1 MESRKTM
8 DYKIKD
14 ILLNNAN
21 IVPNYKWEIIENDN
35 NIVFPEDYKWFLENY
50 GVGSINDFLWVFSPI
65 CDNLNLNSFEQYKIM
80 KKSYELMINSKLIEY
95 DYSFYDNGIGLFP
108 WGITDNGDEL
118 YWNYLNGGTEIVIFA
133 SRYADI
139 LSCKLNMTDF
149 LSGVLTKKI
158 EFDLFPNDFVLDN
171 NYYDT
176 IE

>member
-1 MESRKTM
+1 M
-8 DYKIKD
+8 DYKIRD

-21 IVPNYKWEIIENDN
+21 IAPNYKWEVIENEN

-50 GVGSINDFLWVFSPI
+50 GAGSINNFLWIFSPI

-80 KKSYELMINSKLIEY
+80 KNSYEFMINCELIEHE
-95 DYSFYDNGIGLFP
+95 YSFYNNGIGLFP

-118 YWNYLNGGTEIVIFA
+118 YWNYLDGRTEIIIFA

-139 LSCKLNMTDF
+139 LSCKLNMIDF
-149 LSGVLTKKI
+149 LSGILTKKI
-158 EFDLFPNDFVLDN
+158 ECALFPDDFVLDN
-171 NYYDT
+171 NYYDS